1 LGIREHRRDWRS
13 WESDL
18 SEIFFDD
25 ETRKSSGLCIGWV
38 IYQNEKFSTQP
49 GSQDIVGHPELTL
62 LLLQPMCAF
71 REEAMV
77 GDFDGMDIEDSLQ
90 TPWVYEKIRVAW
102 PKKEKYESLMDFD
115 PIHKYSEVYHT

>member
-1 LGIREHRRDWRS
+1 LCILTLGIENIPETGGHGKAIS
-13 WESDL
+13 A
-18 SEIFFDD
+18 IFFFDD

-38 IYQNEKFSTQP
+38 IYPNGKFGTQP

-77 GDFDGMDIEDSLQ
+77 GDFDGMNIEDSLQ

-102 PKKEKYESLMDFD
+102 PKKEKYE
-115 PIHKYSEVYHT
+115 